1 MAGITPRRI
10 IVIGAFLTTGFVL
23 GFSQGTLKPLSGKS
37 SIDRNI
43 ATIMA
48 MPTLFSEHLAS
59 AFRLPAARAGNPV
72 TLEPYETYLAV
83 RDTIMT
89 EYANPPK
96 DAKANREW
104 PNKLNNMAIKGMVAS
119 VGDIYTEYWTP
130 DEFKKQMETTSGSFG
145 GVGARLDVRDHK
157 PLIVEPIP
165 NSPAMAK
172 GLMSGDLIRAVD
184 GKSAVISP
192 SQRLDDVIK
201 RIKGEPGTKV
211 RLTIE
216 RKGTKP
222 FDVDLVRA
230 IVTSPVVDSWMLYPA
245 NGIGYVKL
253 DQFTEQADVQV
264 AAAIAKLQ
272 TQGMK
277 ALVFDLRGNPGGL
290 LTVARDLVSR
300 FVGEGPVVWTKER
313 QGGMVSLNVDSKK
326 TIAALSSGSI
336 PVVVLVNG
344 SSASASEI
352 VSGALQDANAAFI
365 IGTRT
370 YGKGLVQTILPLGET
385 GGAVKVTTQHYFTRD
400 KHDINLKRD
409 ENGEPVGE
417 KGGIRPDRVVA
428 EDDKDLDAQRK
439 IMREQPGNRKA
450 AIPISKQVQTAI
462 AVLKDKLAGSPW
474 PASEK
479 DDLAKQDSGAK
490 RETGE

>member
-1 MAGITPRRI
+1 
-10 IVIGAFLTTGFVL
+10 
-23 GFSQGTLKPLSGKS
+23 
-37 SIDRNI
+37 
-43 ATIMA
+43 MA
-48 MPTLFSEHLAS
+48 MPTLFSERLTA
-59 AFRLPAARAGNPV
+59 AFRLPAASAGTPV
-72 TLEPYETYLAV
+72 ALEPYETYLAV

-119 VGDIYTEYWTP
+119 VGDIYTEYWTS

-216 RKGTKP
+216 RKGSKP

-230 IVTSPVVDSWMLYPA
+230 IVTSPVVDSWMLDSA

-290 LTVARDLVSR
+290 LTVARDMVSR
-300 FVGEGPVVWTKER
+300 FVAEGPVVWTKER
-313 QGGMVSLNVDSKK
+313 QGGMVSLNVDSKR
-326 TIAALSSGSI
+326 TIPALSSGSI

-370 YGKGLVQTILPLGET
+370 YGKGLVQTILPLGDT
-385 GGAVKVTTQHYFTRD
+385 GGAVKVTTQH
-400 KHDINLKRD
+400 
-409 ENGEPVGE
+409 
-417 KGGIRPDRVVA
+417 
-428 EDDKDLDAQRK
+428 
-439 IMREQPGNRKA
+439 
-450 AIPISKQVQTAI
+450 
-462 AVLKDKLAGSPW
+462 
-474 PASEK
+474 
-479 DDLAKQDSGAK
+479 
-490 RETGE
+490 